1 MQFKLTPI
9 LPRPLNVSGIQQA
22 LIDGMRDVGQRIRE
36 EFEDTTKTWNHQPA
50 WDPAFPIPRVG
61 IDEISVTT
69 ETEDQVYGWLDQ
81 GTKKNYPIPTVPGVK
96 SLAFPSQFIAKTSP
110 GIIGSGVGFSGGDTV
125 IRKQVIHPGVEA
137 RKFDETIAKNNKSN
151 FKITMDQAMRIAAKG
166 SGHSL

>member
-9 LPRPLNVSGIQQA
+9 LPRPLNVSGLKQA

-36 EFEDTTKTWNHQPA
+36 DFEDTTKTWNHQPKF
-50 WDPAFPIPRVG
+50 DPPFPIPRVAL
-61 IDEISVTT
+61 DEITVTT

-81 GTKKNYPIPTVPGVK
+81 GTKKNYPIPRVPGVK

-125 IRKQVIHPGVEA
+125 FRKQIIHPGVEA
-137 RKFDETIAKNNKSN
+137 RNFDETIAKNNKSN
-151 FKITMDQAMRIAAKG
+151 FKITMEQAMSIAARG
-166 SGHSL
+166 SGHRL